1 VGDLSPNAVVDRY
14 RVQRKLGQGGMG
26 SVYRVQDL
34 DTGEIR
40 AMKVVH
46 PEAADRFLTEA
57 RALAALNH
65 PNVIRFHGIW
75 PMPDGTFA
83 LLMDYVVGSDLQR
96 LVGSGAATQ
105 TDVIVSLH
113 DAALGLDYCH
123 SKDVVH
129 RDIKPANIM
138 VAGEGHRTTA
148 LVVDFGLGKD
158 RRLGLMKTQRDE
170 VAGTL
175 PFISPEQW
183 NDFSWVGASADQWS
197 LAVTAWYCL
206 SGKLPFPEAPYSYE
220 IAKRLTA
227 SGPGLPA
234 EIDAIFDRAFQPDP
248 RDRFETCIDLTRVI
262 GAAFGLA
269 LPTHATSSRRP
280 AIKEPIRP
288 LVPDYDISSRH
299 SDPLWGFSSDRLST
313 RIRRVAASRGDESV
327 SVQGV
332 AIRIRV
338 RVDSLVVDL
347 PGRHPNLPRLTR
359 QRSDELPDPRI
370 HHLEA
375 LGWRSPQG
383 PARPWS
389 LAVPISHD
397 PSDAADRVLEALDV
411 GFGVAPEKAY
421 KDL

>member
-1 VGDLSPNAVVDRY
+1 
-14 RVQRKLGQGGMG
+14 
-26 SVYRVQDL
+26 
-34 DTGEIR
+34 
-40 AMKVVH
+40 
-46 PEAADRFLTEA
+46 
-57 RALAALNH
+57 
-65 PNVIRFHGIW
+65 
-75 PMPDGTFA
+75 MPDGTFA
-83 LLMDYVVGSDLQR
+83 LLMDYVVGSDLLQR
-96 LVGSGAATQ
+96 LVGPRAATQ
-105 TDVIVSLH
+105 ADIIVSLH
-113 DAALGLDYCH
+113 HAALGLDYCH

-138 VAGEGHRTTA
+138 VAGEGHQTTA

-158 RRLGLMKTQRDE
+158 RRLGLMMTQREE

-175 PFISPEQW
+175 PFISPEQL

-206 SGKLPFPEAPYSYE
+206 SGEFPFPEAPSSYR
-220 IAKRLTA
+220 IAKRLSS
-227 SGPGLPA
+227 SGPDLPS
-234 EIDAIFDRAFQPDP
+234 ELDAIFDRAFQRDP

-269 LPTHATSSRRP
+269 LPMHATGSRRP
-280 AIKEPIRP
+280 PIKEPVRP
-288 LVPDYDISSRH
+288 LVPDYDFSSRH

-313 RIRRVAASRGDESV
+313 RIRRVATSRGDESV
-327 SVQGV
+327 SVHGV
-332 AIRIRV
+332 VIRIRV
-338 RVDSLVVDL
+338 RGDSLVVDL
-347 PGRHPNLPRLTR
+347 PGRHANLPRLTPR
-359 QRSDELPDPRI
+359 QSDELPDPRI

-389 LAVPISHD
+389 LAVPLSHD
-397 PSDAADRVLEALDV
+397 PSDAADRVMEALGV